1 MLKPQPVTP
10 RPLALLKAFSCSV
23 LLAAVSH
30 CRSVCV
36 TRQRVGNASAA
47 RRRSSKALGSSVNTY
62 DMSSTQSSGPLQ
74 QVVGFLS
81 AALARVQS
89 IAAGGSGGTK
99 SRDAAAAITS
109 ACDILK
115 PQLVRFGIVL
125 KAGPAPPS
133 IMDSFCSE
141 SLPALS
147 ALASSFATVLAGADH
162 VRLRVSRFL
171 VLKSSL

>member
-1 MLKPQPVTP
+1 M
-10 RPLALLKAFSCSV
+10 KAFSCSV

-36 TRQRVGNASAA
+36 TRQRVENASAA
-47 RRRSSKALGSSVNTY
+47 RRRSSARPHSKALGSSVYTY

-162 VRLRVSRFL
+162 VRLRVGMFL
-171 VLKSSL
+171 VLKSSF